1 MASGV
6 GLYRSE
12 PGVRREGRS
21 LAGITIRIN
30 STLTALSAPP
40 DLINT
45 QGEVRGGKTESRRAH
60 MKQVL
65 MDRW

>member
-12 PGVRREGRS
+12 PGARREGRS

-30 STLTALSAPP
+30 STLTALSAPSN
-40 DLINT
+40 LINT
-45 QGEVRGGKTESRRAH
+45 QGEVRGGKTESRRAQ